1 MSSFAHFAPLR
12 LCVKNKF
19 PSAQAAKR
27 MAQSVNFICVPVFMM
42 FSTHKRENGMFRAIS
57 ALLFIVFIL
66 PFAAFI
72 ASVTMKAAG
81 VSGLLGYIIGFPVFI
96 GILTVSVMIL
106 AAINDHIYNSE
117 RDRKARN
124 RTFTKSAH

>member
-1 MSSFAHFAPLR
+1 
-12 LCVKNKF
+12 
-19 PSAQAAKR
+19 
-27 MAQSVNFICVPVFMM
+27 
-42 FSTHKRENGMFRAIS
+42 MFRAIT

-72 ASVTMKAAG
+72 ASLTMNAVG
-81 VSGLLGYIIGFPVFI
+81 VSGLLGFLVGFPVFV

-117 RDRKARN
+117 RDRKTLN
-124 RTFTKSAH
+124 RTRTNGAHSAPPS

>member
-1 MSSFAHFAPLR
+1 
-12 LCVKNKF
+12 
-19 PSAQAAKR
+19 
-27 MAQSVNFICVPVFMM
+27 
-42 FSTHKRENGMFRAIS
+42 MFRAIS

-81 VSGLLGYIIGFPVFI
+81 VIGLLAYIIGFPVFI

-117 RDRKARN
+117 RDRKTRN

>member
-1 MSSFAHFAPLR
+1 LR
-12 LCVKNKF
+12 SLCLCGLCVKTNLLNFNF
-19 PSAQAAKR
+19 PDCQTNGAFCQ
-27 MAQSVNFICVPVFMM
+27 FYLCTCVYDV
-42 FSTHKRENGMFRAIS
+42 STHNRENGMFRAIS

-81 VSGLLGYIIGFPVFI
+81 FSGLLAYMIGFPVFI
-96 GILTVSVMIL
+96 GILTVSVMVL

-117 RDRKARN
+117 RDGKTRN
-124 RTFTKSAH
+124 RTFTRSAH

>member
-1 MSSFAHFAPLR
+1 
-12 LCVKNKF
+12 
-19 PSAQAAKR
+19 
-27 MAQSVNFICVPVFMM
+27 
-42 FSTHKRENGMFRAIS
+42 MFRAIS

-81 VSGLLGYIIGFPVFI
+81 VNGLLAYIIGFPVFI

-117 RDRKARN
+117 RDRKTRN